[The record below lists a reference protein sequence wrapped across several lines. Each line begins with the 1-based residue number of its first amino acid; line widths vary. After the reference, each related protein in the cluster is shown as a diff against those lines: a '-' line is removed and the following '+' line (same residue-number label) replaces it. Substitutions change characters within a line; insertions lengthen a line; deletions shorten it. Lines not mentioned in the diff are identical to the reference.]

1 MLAPFWTDLDGTGA
15 PGVLVNVLTD
25 GVDTWLVVEWR
36 VNVFGTND
44 TRVFQTWIGVS
55 GHPGHRLRLRP
66 ANLPA
71 DPSGQDYLVG
81 AENAA
86 GEGDVSRFLPTEDQV
101 VTSTNPT
108 PGDTVT
114 YTVTVRGHDGR
125 RRATCTPT

>member
-44 TRVFQTWIGVS
+44 TRVFQTWIGTDGPQDIAFAYAS
-55 GHPGHRLRLRP
+55 PPWPTRP
-66 ANLPA
+66 ARTTW
-71 DPSGQDYLVG
+71 SG

-86 GEGDVSRFLPTEDQV
+86 GDGDV
-101 VTSTNPT
+101 T
-108 PGDTVT
+108 PVPAGRGP
-114 YTVTVRGHDGR
+114 VRHLDRPDAGRHGH
-125 RRATCTPT
+125 ATR